1 MNKVILGLIMALSFQ
16 TALAQ
21 CLGEAQI
28 IAKVN
33 AVQELGSVCYAEI
46 DTQSVR
52 FFQPSGVCPL
62 DLGEVIRVGV
72 KGKMITEF
80 QCSYKTGDEIN
91 GVLVLDR
98 NGDITLE

>member
-1 MNKVILGLIMALSFQ
+1 MNKLILGLITVLSFQ
-16 TALAQ
+16 NAFAQ

-28 IAKVN
+28 IAQVKG
-33 AVQELGSVCYAEI
+33 VQELGSACYAEI
-46 DTQSVR
+46 DSQTVR

-72 KGKMITEF
+72 KGEMITEF

-91 GVLVLDR
+91 GILVLDR

>member
-1 MNKVILGLIMALSFQ
+1 MNKFILGLITVLSFQ

-28 IAKVN
+28 IAKVKR
-33 AVQELGSVCYAEI
+33 VQKIGSACFAEI
-46 DTQSVR
+46 DSQSVSY
-52 FFQPSGVCPL
+52 FQPSGICPL

-72 KGKMITEF
+72 KGEMITES
-80 QCSYKTGDEIN
+80 QCSYKSGDEIN
-91 GVLVLDR
+91 GVLVLDQ